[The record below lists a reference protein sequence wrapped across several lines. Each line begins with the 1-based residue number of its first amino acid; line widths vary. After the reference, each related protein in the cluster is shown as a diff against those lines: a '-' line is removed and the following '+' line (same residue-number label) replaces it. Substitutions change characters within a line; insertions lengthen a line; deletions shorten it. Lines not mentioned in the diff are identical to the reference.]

1 MARKDPSS
9 PAREVRD
16 ISLKFNSVLI
26 ITLGHVT
33 ILQKPNDGKRLA
45 LQCDTFLDAEP

>member
-16 ISLKFNSVLI
+16 ISLKFNSILI
-26 ITLGHVT
+26 ISLDSKSPMMEKG
-33 ILQKPNDGKRLA
+33 LQNLEQLRKR
-45 LQCDTFLDAEP
+45 FF